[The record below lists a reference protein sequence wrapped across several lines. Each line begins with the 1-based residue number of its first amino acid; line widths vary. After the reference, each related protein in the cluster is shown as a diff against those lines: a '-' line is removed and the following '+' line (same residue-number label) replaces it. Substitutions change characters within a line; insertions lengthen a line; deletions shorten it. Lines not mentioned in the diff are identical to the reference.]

1 MAKFLDLTGLE
12 HFWDGIK
19 AKLDNKVDKVTGK
32 QLSTE
37 DYTTAEKSK
46 LAGVQIITVDAA
58 LSSSSANPVQNKAIN
73 TALAGKVATSRK
85 VAGKA
90 LTADVT
96 ITAADVGAI
105 ATSAKGTAGGVAELD
120 STGKVPSAQLP
131 EGVTY
136 NDMKGATASADGT
149 HGLVPAPAAG
159 TQTKYLR
166 GDGTWQTP
174 PNTTYRAAT
183 TSTAGLMSAADKT
196 KLDGIVNITNAEID
210 TILGS

>member
-1 MAKFLDLTGLE
+1 M
-12 HFWDGIK
+12 
-19 AKLDNKVDKVTGK
+19 
-32 QLSTE
+32 
-37 DYTTAEKSK
+37 
-46 LAGVQIITVDAA
+46 QIITVDAA

-136 NDMKGATASADGT
+136 NDMEGATASADGT

-174 PNTTYRAAT
+174 PNTTYSAAT